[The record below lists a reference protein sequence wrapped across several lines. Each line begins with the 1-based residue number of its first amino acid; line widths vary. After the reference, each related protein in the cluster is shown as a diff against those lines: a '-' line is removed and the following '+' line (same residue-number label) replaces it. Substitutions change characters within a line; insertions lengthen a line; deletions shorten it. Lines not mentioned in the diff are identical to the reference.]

1 MFIKVEEYEN
11 VMTTTAIAPLDFF
24 KALAHESRL
33 RILGLTA
40 KRAHSVQEL
49 ARETGLS
56 EPTASHH
63 LAILRETGLV
73 SVRMD
78 GTTHWYAFEPDV
90 LRNMAK
96 GLLSREGI
104 AGFADAP
111 AGGGYDARV
120 IKGYLLP
127 NGRLKSFPAS
137 RKKRR
142 VFCAWFARMFD
153 VVREY
158 REAEVNEVIARHHH
172 DVETFRR
179 EMIGY
184 RMMSRTTKGIY
195 RRLPESEW
203 VEN

>member
-1 MFIKVEEYEN
+1 
-11 VMTTTAIAPLDFF
+11 MTETTLAPLDFF

-40 KRAHSVQEL
+40 QRAHSVQEL
-49 ARETGLS
+49 ARAVGLS

-63 LAILRETGLV
+63 LAMLRDTGLV
-73 SVRMD
+73 SARPD
-78 GTTHWYAFEPDV
+78 GTTHWYTFEPDA
-90 LRNMAK
+90 LRRMAK
-96 GLLSREGI
+96 SLLSRDGI
-104 AGFADAP
+104 AAFAGAP
-111 AGGGYDARV
+111 TGPGYDARV

-127 NGRLKSFPAS
+127 NGRLKTFPAS

-153 VVREY
+153 PDRDY

-172 DVETFRR
+172 DFETFRR
-179 EMIGY
+179 EMVGY
-184 RMMSRTTKGIY
+184 RMMSRTNKGVY
-195 RRLPESEW
+195 RRLVEAEW

>member
-1 MFIKVEEYEN
+1 MAEQPVSALE
-11 VMTTTAIAPLDFF
+11 FF

-33 RILGLTA
+33 KILGLTA
-40 KRAHSVQEL
+40 QRAHSVQEL

-63 LAILRETGLV
+63 VAILRETGLV
-73 SVRMD
+73 SARID
-78 GTTHWYAFEPDV
+78 GTTHWYAFEPEA
-90 LRNMAK
+90 LRGMAK
-96 GLLSREGI
+96 ALLSHENV
-104 AGFADAP
+104 ASFADAP
-111 AGGGYDARV
+111 SDNGYDARV

-127 NGRLKSFPAS
+127 NGRLKAFPSS

-153 VVREY
+153 AERDY
-158 REAEVNEVIARHHH
+158 REAEVNDVIARHHH

-195 RRLPESEW
+195 RRLPEAEW